1 MKSLFTV
8 CLLTTLLSGCA
19 TLDEKKKEQYFNDTV
34 RVYEQAIRWADF
46 ATATSFQR
54 LEQTATPQAMPPDSI
69 RVTSYQQ
76 LNAQVLADGEEVRVS
91 VKIDYYNSD
100 TLKVVTL
107 MDNQVWKFDPDETA
121 WYITTPLPA
130 FR

>member
-54 LEQTATPQAMPPDSI
+54 LEQTATPQAMQPDSI
-69 RVTSYQQ
+69 PASRTSWNGLVRFPALMMTFVLHSAKVMRGRCFLSRATGLVLVATHYRALRV
-76 LNAQVLADGEEVRVS
+76 G
-91 VKIDYYNSD
+91 K
-100 TLKVVTL
+100 
-107 MDNQVWKFDPDETA
+107 
-121 WYITTPLPA
+121 
-130 FR
+130 